1 MNPVELYEQLK
12 SAFGDDSAK
21 VLSSSLTKIHEAI
34 ENKVTKLE
42 FSELKDITAR
52 LVEIQ
57 FATEKNISLL
67 VEIQAK
73 TETRLDSLAQK
84 VEELAEAQK
93 RTEIRLEELA
103 EAQKKTEQRL
113 DSLAQKV
120 EELAETQKK
129 TEQRLEELAE
139 AQKKTE
145 QRLDSLAQKVEEL
158 AEAQK
163 KTEQRLDSLAQKVEE
178 LAEAQKKTEQRLEEL
193 AEAQKK
199 TEQRLDSLAQKV
211 EELAEAQKRLEK
223 RVDDIDTRLGGL
235 SMAVGYGI
243 EDNMYPHIETL
254 AKKVYGIVEIQ
265 EKELRKNIVYS
276 DGRYDEV
283 NIYIKG
289 KKEDQEVYLIGEC
302 KAQPGKKDIQ
312 RFVSLINRLENKFKK
327 EIFCFIVGY
336 SFSKDVEDYLNLEY
350 PYIKYFKTYQI
361 EHEEF
366 K

>member
-67 VEIQAK
+67 VEVQAK
-73 TETRLDSLAQK
+73 TETKLGNLTQK

-93 RTEIRLEELA
+93 R
-103 EAQKKTEQRL
+103 
-113 DSLAQKV
+113 
-120 EELAETQKK
+120 

-145 QRLDSLAQKVEEL
+145 QRLDSL
-158 AEAQK
+158 
-163 KTEQRLDSLAQKVEE
+163 T
-178 LAEAQKKTEQRLEEL
+178 
-193 AEAQKK
+193 
-199 TEQRLDSLAQKV
+199 QKV

-254 AKKVYGIVEIQ
+254 AKKVYGIEEIQ

-289 KKEDQEVYLIGEC
+289 KKEAQEVYLVGEC

-366 K
+366 

>member
-73 TETRLDSLAQK
+73 TETRLDSL
-84 VEELAEAQK
+84 
-93 RTEIRLEELA
+93 T
-103 EAQKKTEQRL
+103 
-113 DSLAQKV
+113 
-120 EELAETQKK
+120 
-129 TEQRLEELAE
+129 
-139 AQKKTE
+139 
-145 QRLDSLAQKVEEL
+145 
-158 AEAQK
+158 
-163 KTEQRLDSLAQKVEE
+163 QKVEE

>member
-103 EAQKKTEQRL
+103 EAQKRTEI
-113 DSLAQKV
+113 
-120 EELAETQKK
+120 
-129 TEQRLEELAE
+129 RLEELAE
-139 AQKKTE
+139 AQKRTE
-145 QRLDSLAQKVEEL
+145 I
-158 AEAQK
+158 
-163 KTEQRLDSLAQKVEE
+163 
-178 LAEAQKKTEQRLEEL
+178 RLEEL
-193 AEAQKK
+193 AEAQKR
-199 TEQRLDSLAQKV
+199 TEIRL